1 MKKDGLRNFTN
12 FTTEFVNEM
21 QIFRSSRSQMFYKIS
36 VLKNFA
42 VIMEPLSYI
51 KFFYRTPTIPA
62 SEFLWQQ
69 IDFSC

>member
-21 QIFRSSRSQMFYKIS
+21 QIFRSSRSQMFYKTS

-42 VIMEPLSYI
+42 VIMDPLSYN
-51 KFFYRTPTIPA
+51 KVLLQNTYDTCF
-62 SEFLWQQ
+62 
-69 IDFSC
+69 